1 MSKLLRDP
9 FYLGSLAALLAV
21 AVISVAAG
29 AAGGSRAGAPA
40 PRQAVATAT
49 STSIATP
56 AAAPTPQLWEQ
67 LLDARRLLDLQTL
80 AGALETYRQRF
91 GTYPSTGGATTA
103 LCKDSGDAGCK
114 LSSVSAQLPYNDGT
128 YDYLYRSDGTTFTL
142 STRLQTPRPPDGCN
156 GGVPAALAGL
166 PVHCEG
172 PKGGR

>member
-1 MSKLLRDP
+1 MFKLLRDP
-9 FYLGSLAALLAV
+9 LYSGSLAALLAV
-21 AVISVAAG
+21 AVISLAAG
-29 AAGGSRAGAPA
+29 AAGGSGGAAPA

-80 AGALETYRQRF
+80 AGALETYRQHF
-91 GTYPSTGGATTA
+91 GAYPSTGGMATT
-103 LCKDSGDAGCK
+103 LCKDSADVGCK

-128 YDYLYRSDGTTFTL
+128 YDYLYRSDGSTFTL
-142 STRLQTPRPPDGCN
+142 YTRLQTPRVPDGCN

-172 PKGGR
+172 PKGGP